1 MDLWG
6 YTRNTYKILIY
17 KPLRDLAVQKI
28 NKTWTMEGTG

>member
-6 YTRNTYKILIY
+6 DTKTCKMLKY

-28 NKTWTMEGTG
+28 NITGKMEGRG